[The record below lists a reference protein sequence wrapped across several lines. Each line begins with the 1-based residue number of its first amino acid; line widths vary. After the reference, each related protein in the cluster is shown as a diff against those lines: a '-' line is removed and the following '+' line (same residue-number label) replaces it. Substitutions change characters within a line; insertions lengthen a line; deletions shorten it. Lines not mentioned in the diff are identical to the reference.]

1 MVVAAQC
8 RGDRERQLEWASL
21 HLKGINVELADV
33 SKGSRPF
40 LQLPKMGK
48 KAEKAGKIALHQSSI
63 LLKSILHCIRTGNAF
78 KGVTLQH
85 LGEGAAMNRRKNTKL
100 NSPSCSA
107 TSI

>member
-1 MVVAAQC
+1 MVVAVQC
-8 RGDRERQLEWASL
+8 RGDRERQLEWATL

-33 SKGSRPF
+33 SKDSRPF
-40 LQLPKMGK
+40 LQLAKMGK
-48 KAEKAGKIALHQSSI
+48 KLKKLEALHQSSI
-63 LLKSILHCIRTGNAF
+63 LLKSISHCIRTGTAF
-78 KGVTLQH
+78 KGVMLQH